1 MTKTLNQAK
10 NSLINL
16 VEKSKNFFNKASMN
30 NFINKILKSNSF
42 DRVDG
47 LKIMLNNINKSQQ
60 KFRAKDFKKIEN
72 ETITERLKLKI
83 KTIKITYDETTLNNL
98 SPSDYVKTV
107 AKKVEQ
113 YVKNNKLVKTFINY
127 PRVQEYNSTIPK
139 SSEEKPIYNAEV
151 SSSENDSTYKNLRV
165 VYFWKFGGYDY
176 NVERYLNKYVDSY
189 VEIKIY
195 SFKKVQ
201 GFTQADEKRL
211 IQQFENSDKKMKCVP
226 YAILKYFTNKLNQTE
241 SNHVKKNIKKL
252 INKIKNPIYNKKY
265 TIQELESLSKE
276 FEITITIRDLINKD
290 IIINPKQHYNII
302 LLNTQYNHIDLYP
315 ENEIIIKQKE
325 EQQIKNNNE
334 YYHKVGNRII
344 TAENIYIIDDDG
356 FGDIFNQFKEEN
368 LINRNFIN
376 ADSKE
381 MKYIDNY
388 YFVMHQIFNHDNFKV
403 LDEKTIIEKQD
414 ILMQKMEELEKQLPK
429 VNYKWKM
436 HPDGKGYDDEQYDEL
451 ECEDDKQ
458 KYDDITNEIQKIS
471 LKIFNLKN
479 VDDDD
484 YNEYDL
490 INAYYNLTNNSDYGV
505 PSNAFLY
512 YDNEY
517 CQQIETHIKEN
528 KVGYYHILLNTPID
542 KILPSLEHVMT
553 TPQIMKLKKYS
564 VKFQI
569 KSCLISPKIK
579 LNFNENT
586 LKKFNNVRAY
596 AKITGIMLQNNITK
610 TIEIKTNEANKYVD
624 ILKQENPNNYISL
637 IDNII
642 EIHQPQNITLKHI
655 GLFIHSYVVSEVL
668 DFIFQNDVSK
678 IIGVK
683 LDSIIVE
690 KDYAPKYDSQI
701 FKLKPA
707 KIENIYNQEAFIKP
721 LFENV
726 KINYSIASTS
736 LNSEIIYSNF
746 LLCNGKG
753 GAGKTQSISE
763 NLNLNDCIYCSLAWE
778 RGVDFRQKYK
788 TETNKIII
796 SSIPKIL
803 NAGVVKTGQ
812 ELKIPKTTKYIIL
825 DEPTLI
831 SEDEIIQIKNKYYDK
846 IIILVGDID
855 ADGYY
860 YQCALSES
868 IKKNFKVINPS
879 NYPNLQIINYTQN
892 YRFESELNNK
902 LDNLRQQM
910 RIIKAEYNE
919 NAKQCEQLEKYILN
933 EFKQNI
939 TNKQNIKIDADDMG
953 ISGLQESNF
962 NMKYTK
968 YFINRGSTPKFYTI
982 QTFINKDEY
991 RGQTSENITNDKN
1004 QEIRLF
1010 STIHST
1016 QGKTVSDNGK
1026 VIIIIEKTFDFN
1038 LWYTALSRA
1047 RRLDQIKIIT
1057 KF

>member
-1 MTKTLNQAK
+1 MSGKSLNQVK
-10 NSLINL
+10 NNLINK
-16 VEKSKNFFNKASMN
+16 VESSKNFFNKASMN
-30 NFINKILKSNSF
+30 SFINKIVKAKSF
-42 DRVDG
+42 DRVKG
-47 LKIMLNNINKSQQ
+47 FKLMLKNINKSEQ
-60 KFRAKDFKKIEN
+60 KYKAKDFKNVEK
-72 ETITERLKLKI
+72 ETINNRLHLKK
-83 KTIKITYDETTLNNL
+83 KTIKITYDETQPNDV
-98 SPSDYVKTV
+98 SPNDYINKV
-107 AKKVEQ
+107 AKKVDQ
-113 YVKNNKLVKTFINY
+113 YVKNNRLVKTIINY
-127 PRVQEYNSTIPK
+127 PQDNKYN
-139 SSEEKPIYNAEV
+139 EEV
-151 SSSENDSTYKNLRV
+151 SPSENDDVYKNLRI
-165 VYFWKFGGYDY
+165 VYFWKFGGYDE
-176 NVERYLNKYVDSY
+176 NVQKYLNKYKDSF
-189 VEIKIY
+189 VEVKIY
-195 SFKKVQ
+195 SFKRFQ
-201 GFTQADEKRL
+201 GFTETEERRL
-211 IQQFENSDKKMKCVP
+211 IQQFENNEKKLKCVP
-226 YAILKYFTNKLNQTE
+226 SAILKYFTNKLNDTE
-241 SNHVKKNIKKL
+241 SNNVRKNIKKL

-276 FEITITIRDLINKD
+276 FEMTITIRDLINKD

-302 LLNTQYNHIDLYP
+302 LFNTEFNHIELYP
-315 ENEIIIKQKE
+315 ENEITITQQE
-325 EQQIKNNNE
+325 AEQIKNSNE
-334 YYHKVGNRII
+334 YYHKVGNKII
-344 TAENIYIIDDDG
+344 TPENIYIIDDNG
-356 FGDIFNQFKEEN
+356 FGNIFNQFKEEN
-368 LINRNFIN
+368 LINRNYIN
-376 ADSKE
+376 TDSKE
-381 MKYIDNY
+381 NKYIDNY
-388 YFVMHQIFNHDNFKV
+388 YFVMHQIFNPDKFKV
-403 LDEKTIIEKQD
+403 CENIDEKKNF
-414 ILMQKMEELEKQLPK
+414 LLQKMDELNEQIPK
-429 VNYKWKM
+429 VETKQGGYKWKM
-436 HPDGKGYDDEQYDEL
+436 HPDGKGYDDIQIFDDDDE
-451 ECEDDKQ
+451 EPEISTEDKN
-458 KYDDITNEIQKIS
+458 KYDNIEKDINK
-471 LKIFNLKN
+471 LCDKYWNLKN
-479 VDDDD
+479 VDNDD
-484 YNEYDL
+484 YKEYDL
-490 INAYYNLTNNSDYGV
+490 VNAYYNLTNNSEYGV

-528 KVGYYHILLNTPID
+528 KVGYYHILLNSPID
-542 KILPSLEHVMT
+542 KIFPSLEHVMT
-553 TPQIMKLKKYS
+553 TPQLMKLKKYS
-564 VKFQI
+564 IKFQI

-586 LKKFNNVRAY
+586 LQKFNNVRAY
-596 AKITGIMLQNNITK
+596 AKITGIMLQNNISK
-610 TIEIKTNEANKYVD
+610 TIEIKTNEAKKYVT
-624 ILKQENPNNYISL
+624 ILKQENPDNYISL
-637 IDNII
+637 IDDVIN
-642 EIHQPQNITLKHI
+642 IHQPQNITLKHI

-668 DFIFQNDVSK
+668 DFIFQNDISK

-690 KDYAPKYDSQI
+690 KDYMPKFDSNI
-701 FKLKPA
+701 FKIKEA
-707 KIENIYNQEAFIKP
+707 KIENIYNQEAFMKP
-721 LFENV
+721 LIDKIN
-726 KINYSIASTS
+726 INYSIASTS
-736 LNSEIIYSNF
+736 LNSQIIYSNF

-788 TETNKIII
+788 TESNKIII

-892 YRFESELNNK
+892 YRFESELNDK

-919 NAKQCEQLEKYILN
+919 NETQCEQLEKYILN

-939 TNKQNIKIDADDMG
+939 TNKQNIKIEADDMG
-953 ISGLQESNF
+953 ISGLQESKF

-982 QTFINKDEY
+982 KTFINKDEY
-991 RGQTSENITNDKN
+991 RGQTSENVTNDKN